1 MSTRSRALRD
11 TGRRRWPIGL
21 AAALA
26 FLMAGSLV
34 AALLSLRSMEGAI
47 PGKAAILGFAT
58 DGRAFLIGT
67 ANRAYTS
74 LDGRTWSAVQGLEG
88 PTLVAGGESGA
99 VLLNGGRLYRSE
111 DLRTLTL
118 LPGEAGE
125 AAALAAA
132 PTGEI
137 YLATG
142 PGRFF
147 RAAANGKPQEIE
159 GDPGPDEVLALAAGE
174 GSPAP
179 LLAGGLTSGLW
190 RSDDGGARWSR
201 ILGTPTRAAML
212 DRQVAGRGF
221 IATAGG
227 VLVST
232 DGRLWEFTD
241 LRDAVEALAQAEG
254 SYFAITA
261 GRLVFQSADGR
272 AWRPLTQER

>member
-1 MSTRSRALRD
+1 MSTRFRD
-11 TGRRRWPIGL
+11 SGRRRWPIGL

-26 FLMAGSLV
+26 LLIAGSLV
-34 AALLSLRSMEGAI
+34 AALFSLRSLEGAI

-58 DGRAFLIGT
+58 DGRAFVIGT

-99 VLLNGGRLYRSE
+99 VLLNGGKLYRSE
-111 DLRTLTL
+111 DLRTLNP

-125 AAALAAA
+125 AAALAVAS
-132 PTGEI
+132 TGEI

-142 PGRFF
+142 AGRFF
-147 RAAANGKPQEIE
+147 RAAATGRPQEIE
-159 GDPGPDEVLALAAGE
+159 GDRGPDEVLALAAGE

-232 DGRLWEFTD
+232 DGRQWEFTD
-241 LRDAVEALAQAEG
+241 LRDAVEALAQTQD

-261 GRLVFQSADGR
+261 ARLVFQSPDGLE
-272 AWRPLTQER
+272 WRQLTRER

>member
-1 MSTRSRALRD
+1 MSTRSRPLRD

-34 AALLSLRSMEGAI
+34 AALLSLRSIEGAI

-74 LDGRTWSAVQGLEG
+74 LDGRTWSAVEGLEG
-88 PTLVAGGESGA
+88 PTLLAGGESGA
-99 VLLNGGRLYRSE
+99 VLLNGGKLYRSE
-111 DLRTLTL
+111 DLRTLTP
-118 LPGEAGE
+118 LPGEARE
-125 AAALAAA
+125 AAALAAG

-142 PGRFF
+142 SGRFF
-147 RAAANGKPQEIE
+147 RAAADGKPREIE
-159 GDPGPDEVLALAAGE
+159 GDRGPDEVLALAAGE
-174 GSPAP
+174 GSPPP
-179 LLAGGLTSGLW
+179 LLAGGLNSGLW

-227 VLVST
+227 VLVSA
-232 DGRLWEFTD
+232 DGRRWEFTD
-241 LRDAVEALAQAEG
+241 LRDAVEALAQTQDM
-254 SYFAITA
+254 YFAITA
-261 GRLVFQSADGR
+261 ERLVYESPDGLE
-272 AWRPLTQER
+272 WKPLS